1 MRFDSDNDQIAAIN
15 LGSLTIGIIENEL
28 NLNLRRSNFSA
39 ADSIF
44 IPITQKFDS
53 FQAAKQDAINRGGRL
68 AVFGSQNQIDNILAN
83 NDHPL
88 TRQIKGRGNL
98 IMGLEKINGIWKWI
112 DGTPLTYSRWGGAG
126 PGGQYGV
133 LNDYSP
139 HSFSSR
145 SNVGIAG
152 HGYIIEYGNVI
163 SERKPIRIVQKGD
176 WVHLAL
182 TVQDDGFYQ
191 AYYNGEE
198 VLSGTGLG
206 FMYGISTNFDGAVD
220 SLSTYDEALTPSQIK
235 AIYDDQKPQTYF
247 HTVTQDAFQPS
258 IEPTQT
264 ILSSNGGTASTN
276 LTLSGNVEWTATTET
291 PWIEITSSA
300 TGAGSSELRIL
311 ADRNPTVYERTGTV
325 SIAGQVFT
333 VIQSALNVDLT
344 YDSAIFKADGGDLSI
359 DINTEANAAWNVSTD
374 EDWIIPVLPAGLSG
388 TGSGSAFILIAPYNN
403 VTSSRSGILN
413 IAGQEVVI
421 TQRGYDL
428 SVDPAVSEVGSNAGA
443 GEFGVSAPITA
454 IWEAIVTHPWIT
466 LIGSKDGQGNGTVR
480 YSLAQNTTGAP
491 RTGKVI
497 VSGEEYV
504 ITQSAGISVA
514 VSAGPNGS
522 ASGSGSYDTNEVAT
536 LTAEADEG
544 YVFSHWTGDGVGSEN
559 PLELIIDA
567 PKSVVAN
574 FIPEGAV
581 EQFRRPF
588 VDQLSQKDE
597 LIAEKET
604 QIQGNAITIT
614 SLQAG
619 IDALAAANVELQ
631 SEVDTVKASNVE
643 LQSEVDEKDVLIAT
657 LETTITQKDVSINDK
672 NLTISVLE
680 ASVNNLSAQK
690 ALSDIEIL
698 EKDQQITDLT
708 SSVAT
713 KDTLIAEL
721 EKRPTSAELALRDEQ
736 ITELI
741 ASGATK
747 DTLIAELEKRPSLDQ
762 LQDARSGSVIVSS
775 DKDTGK
781 LTLSFAIEESED
793 LINWVPV
800 EGNLIKTIDM
810 PEGKKFY
817 RFVLEK

>member
-1 MRFDSDNDQIAAIN
+1 
-15 LGSLTIGIIENEL
+15 
-28 NLNLRRSNFSA
+28 
-39 ADSIF
+39 
-44 IPITQKFDS
+44 
-53 FQAAKQDAINRGGRL
+53 
-68 AVFGSQNQIDNILAN
+68 
-83 NDHPL
+83 
-88 TRQIKGRGNL
+88 
-98 IMGLEKINGIWKWI
+98 
-112 DGTPLTYSRWGGAG
+112 
-126 PGGQYGV
+126 
-133 LNDYSP
+133 
-139 HSFSSR
+139 
-145 SNVGIAG
+145 
-152 HGYIIEYGNVI
+152 
-163 SERKPIRIVQKGD
+163 
-176 WVHLAL
+176 
-182 TVQDDGFYQ
+182 
-191 AYYNGEE
+191 
-198 VLSGTGLG
+198 
-206 FMYGISTNFDGAVD
+206 
-220 SLSTYDEALTPSQIK
+220 
-235 AIYDDQKPQTYF
+235 
-247 HTVTQDAFQPS
+247 
-258 IEPTQT
+258 
-264 ILSSNGGTASTN
+264 
-276 LTLSGNVEWTATTET
+276 
-291 PWIEITSSA
+291 
-300 TGAGSSELRIL
+300 
-311 ADRNPTVYERTGTV
+311 
-325 SIAGQVFT
+325 
-333 VIQSALNVDLT
+333 
-344 YDSAIFKADGGDLSI
+344 
-359 DINTEANAAWNVSTD
+359 
-374 EDWIIPVLPAGLSG
+374 
-388 TGSGSAFILIAPYNN
+388 
-403 VTSSRSGILN
+403 
-413 IAGQEVVI
+413 
-421 TQRGYDL
+421 
-428 SVDPAVSEVGSNAGA
+428 
-443 GEFGVSAPITA
+443 
-454 IWEAIVTHPWIT
+454 
-466 LIGSKDGQGNGTVR
+466 
-480 YSLAQNTTGAP
+480 
-491 RTGKVI
+491 
-497 VSGEEYV
+497 
-504 ITQSAGISVA
+504 TQSAGISVA

-581 EQFRRPF
+581 EQFKKPF

-643 LQSEVDEKDVLIAT
+643 LQSDLDEKDVLIAT

-672 NLTISVLE
+672 ILTISVLE

-690 ALSDIEIL
+690 ALSDIKIL

-736 ITELI
+736 ITDLT
-741 ASGATK
+741 ASVATK
-747 DTLIAELEKRPSLDQ
+747 DTLITELEKRPSLDQ

>member
-1 MRFDSDNDQIAAIN
+1 MS
-15 LGSLTIGIIENEL
+15 
-28 NLNLRRSNFSA
+28 
-39 ADSIF
+39 
-44 IPITQKFDS
+44 
-53 FQAAKQDAINRGGRL
+53 
-68 AVFGSQNQIDNILAN
+68 
-83 NDHPL
+83 
-88 TRQIKGRGNL
+88 
-98 IMGLEKINGIWKWI
+98 
-112 DGTPLTYSRWGGAG
+112 
-126 PGGQYGV
+126 
-133 LNDYSP
+133 
-139 HSFSSR
+139 
-145 SNVGIAG
+145 
-152 HGYIIEYGNVI
+152 
-163 SERKPIRIVQKGD
+163 
-176 WVHLAL
+176 
-182 TVQDDGFYQ
+182 
-191 AYYNGEE
+191 
-198 VLSGTGLG
+198 
-206 FMYGISTNFDGAVD
+206 FDGAVD
-220 SLSTYDEALTPSQIK
+220 MVSTYAEALTSAQIK

-247 HTVTQDAFQPS
+247 HTVTQEAFQPS
-258 IEPTQT
+258 LEPTQT

-325 SIAGQVFT
+325 TIAGQVFT
-333 VIQSALNVDLT
+333 VTQSGLNVDLT
-344 YDSAIFKADGGDLSI
+344 YASSIFKADGGDLSI

-597 LIAEKET
+597 VIAEKET

-619 IDALAAANVELQ
+619 IDALAAA
-631 SEVDTVKASNVE
+631 NVE

-690 ALSDIEIL
+690 ALSDIKIL

-741 ASGATK
+741 VSGATKDTLIAELEKRPTSAELALRDEQITELIVSGATK